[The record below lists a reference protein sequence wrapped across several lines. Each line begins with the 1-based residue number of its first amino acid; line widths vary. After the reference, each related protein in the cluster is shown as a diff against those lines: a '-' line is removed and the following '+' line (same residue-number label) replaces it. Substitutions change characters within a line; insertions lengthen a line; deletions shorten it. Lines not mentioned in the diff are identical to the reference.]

1 MKGVTEKIV
10 GNKTV
15 AICMAIVFVVFAAP
29 IAADATSTEEKL
41 KQAQEERENM
51 KEQRDQVIWQ
61 KEDLE
66 DKNTELKGALDV
78 LNADLNEILVNLDQ
92 LEQDIIDQDAAIVLA
107 EEELEEASRI
117 RAEQYEAMK
126 IRVQFMYESRDY
138 ILLETLFASANF
150 SEFLNRNDYIEQ
162 LTAYDKQKLEEYMEI
177 EADVTLKKEA
187 LIVEREE
194 LAAIKAE
201 VQKEQDR
208 IDELRTQTS
217 NTIYYTEAEIS
228 EAEQRMLAYEEELK
242 RQDEEIAQ
250 LNKILEEERR
260 LSQLAAQAKWRD
272 ISDVSFA
279 EGDRYLLANLI
290 YCEAGNQPF
299 EGQVAVGAV
308 VINRVRSPVFPD
320 TVVAVI
326 YQNRQFSPVASGRL
340 ELALLENR
348 ATPACYQAAD
358 EAMAG
363 VTTVEDCL
371 FFRTP
376 IEGINVRFPIGGHI
390 FY

>member
-10 GNKTV
+10 GNKIV
-15 AICMAIVFVVFAAP
+15 AICMAIIFVAFAAP
-29 IAADATSTEEKL
+29 MAANATSTAEKL
-41 KQAQEERENM
+41 KKAREERENT
-51 KEQRDQVIWQ
+51 KEQRDQALWQ

-66 DKNTELKGALDV
+66 NKNTELRGALDD
-78 LNADLNEILVNLDQ
+78 LNSDLNEVLANLDQ
-92 LEQDIIDQDAAIVLA
+92 LEQDIIDQDAAIAVA
-107 EEELEEASRI
+107 EEELEEAIQTRT
-117 RAEQYEAMK
+117 EQYEAMK
-126 IRVQFMYESRDY
+126 LRVQFMYESRDY
-138 ILLETLFASANF
+138 ILLETLLASANF
-150 SEFLNRNDYIEQ
+150 SEFLNRNEYIEQ
-162 LTAYDKQKLEEYMEI
+162 LSAYDKQKLEEYMEI
-177 EADVTLKKEA
+177 EADVTLKREQ
-187 LIVEREE
+187 LITERNE
-194 LAAIKAE
+194 LEAIKVE
-201 VQKEQDR
+201 VQKEQER
-208 IDELRTQTS
+208 VGALVTQTS
-217 NTIYYTEAEIS
+217 NRISLTNDEIDA
-228 EAEQRMLAYEEELK
+228 AEQQMLAYEEELK
-242 RQDEEIAQ
+242 QQDAEIEK

-272 ISDVSFA
+272 ISDISFA

-308 VINRVRSPVFPD
+308 VINRVRSQVFPD
-320 TVVAVI
+320 TVVGVI

-340 ELALLENR
+340 DLALLENR
-348 ATPACYQAAD
+348 ATAACYRAAD

-376 IEGINVRFPIGGHI
+376 IGGINVRYTIGGHI

>member
-1 MKGVTEKIV
+1 MKGVTEKII

-15 AICMAIVFVVFAAP
+15 AICMAIVFVVFTAP
-29 IAADATSTEEKL
+29 MAADATSTEEKL
-41 KQAQEERENM
+41 KRAQEERENM

-78 LNADLNEILVNLDQ
+78 LNADLNEILANLDQ

-107 EEELEEASRI
+107 EEELEEANRI
-117 RAEQYEAMK
+117 RTEQYEAMK
-126 IRVQFMYESRDY
+126 TRVQFMYESRDY

-150 SEFLNRNDYIEQ
+150 SEFLNRNEYIEQ
-162 LTAYDKQKLEEYMEI
+162 LAAYDKQKLEEYMEI

-187 LIVEREE
+187 LIIEREE

-208 IDELRTQTS
+208 VDELRVQTS
-217 NTIYYTEAEIS
+217 NTINFTEAEIS
-228 EAEQRMLAYEEELK
+228 EAEQRMLSYEEELK
-242 RQDEEIAQ
+242 QQDAEIAQ
-250 LNKILEEERR
+250 LNKILAEERR

-320 TVVAVI
+320 TVVNVI